1 MKRFTLERFFKG
13 LIYTILLVL
22 VVLVFYRFS
31 TLLIYGLIALIFS
44 YILDPLVNRMQSS
57 GMNRTLSIA
66 IVISSVLLVIV
77 WISTTILPNIG
88 NQIAGLAGQLN
99 IETAMAVAAQVELKI
114 LEAIPFVSEGFLTNN
129 VPVIFEQLFYVD
141 DVQQMVGNLVGVF
154 TNIFTAVL
162 IIPFATFFFLKD
174 GSKLR
179 RQFLKF
185 VPNSY
190 FETTMT
196 IIDKIETG
204 IGRHFKGV
212 GLQSLIVALT
222 SWILLSVAGLN
233 NALSV
238 GLAVGISNTIPYFG
252 PIIGYLLSII
262 IAIFETGDFS
272 LVLYCILAIMA
283 VQILDNVVLQPA
295 IFSKSADLHP
305 LYILLFILMGAEL
318 AGIIGMLIAIP
329 IATII
334 RVIITEISW
343 SVKNYRVFKTEP

>member
-1 MKRFTLERFFKG
+1 MRRFTQERFFKV
-13 LIYTILLVL
+13 LIYAALFIV
-22 VVLVFYRFS
+22 VVLLFYRFS
-31 TLLIYGLIALIFS
+31 TLIVYGIVALIFS
-44 YILDPLVNRMQSS
+44 YLLDPLVNRMQSS
-57 GMNRTLSIA
+57 GLNRTFAIA
-66 IVISSVLLVIV
+66 VVISSMLLIIV
-77 WISTTILPNIG
+77 WISTTILPNVG
-88 NQIAGLAGQLN
+88 NQIASLIRQFNIDTALA
-99 IETAMAVAAQVELKI
+99 IAAQVEFKI
-114 LEAIPFVSEGFLTNN
+114 LEAVPFVPEGFLVNN
-129 VPVIFEQLFYVD
+129 VPVIFEQLFEVE
-141 DVQQMVGNLVGVF
+141 DVQKVVGNLVGVF

-179 RQFLKF
+179 RQLLKI
-185 VPNSY
+185 VPNGY

-212 GLQSLIVALT
+212 ALQSLIVALT
-222 SWILLSVAGLN
+222 SWILLSIAGLN

-252 PIIGYLLSII
+252 PLIGYILSII

-272 LVLYCILAIMA
+272 LVFYCILAIMA

-305 LYILLFILMGAEL
+305 IYILLFILVGAEL
-318 AGIIGMLIAIP
+318 GGIIGMLIAIP
-329 IATII
+329 IASIVRI
-334 RVIITEISW
+334 IITEIIW
-343 SVKNYRVFKTEP
+343 SVRNYRVFKLE

>member
-1 MKRFTLERFFKG
+1 MKRFTLDRFFKI
-13 LIYTILLVL
+13 LIYTALFVI
-22 VVLVFYRFS
+22 VVLLFFRFS
-31 TLLIYGLIALIFS
+31 TLIIYGVIALVFS
-44 YILDPLVNRMQSS
+44 YILDPLVNRMQAS

-66 IVISSVLLVIV
+66 IVITSVLLVFV
-77 WISTTILPNIG
+77 WISTTILPNVG
-88 NQIAGLAGQLN
+88 NQIAGLARQFN
-99 IETAMAVAAQVELKI
+99 IETALRVADQLEGQIIQAV
-114 LEAIPFVSEGFLTNN
+114 PFLPQGFLKDNTEI
-129 VPVIFEQLFYVD
+129 IFRQLFEVE
-141 DVQQMVGNLVGVF
+141 DVQKMVGNLVGVF
-154 TNIFTAVL
+154 TNIFTAIL

-179 RQFLKF
+179 RQFLKI

-190 FETTMT
+190 FETIIT

-204 IGRHFKGV
+204 LGRHFKGV
-212 GLQSLIVALT
+212 ALQSLIVAVS
-222 SWILLSVAGLN
+222 SWVLLSIAGLN
-233 NALSV
+233 NSLSV
-238 GLAVGISNTIPYFG
+238 GLAVGIANTIPYFG

-272 LVLYCILAIMA
+272 LVFYCILAIMI
-283 VQILDNVVLQPA
+283 VQILDNIILQPA

-305 LYILLFILMGAEL
+305 LYILLFILIGAEL

-343 SVKNYRVFKTEP
+343 SVKNYRVFKTE